1 LVWGTWEPIDNYNFS
16 RLNLFNNFVPLPK
29 ENIVPII
36 EKYRKNGKLA
46 QFDLDKR
53 DGHHGRLFHEYWA
66 DKMLEE
72 AKRKGFIND

>member
-1 LVWGTWEPIDNYNFS
+1 MDNYNFS
-16 RLNLFNNFVPLPK
+16 KLNLFNNFIPLPK
-29 ENIVPII
+29 QDLPNIIDQ
-36 EKYRKNGKLA
+36 YRKNAKLEK
-46 QFDLDKR
+46 FDLDKR